1 MTKKAKIKS
10 RTENGLRNRVR
21 DRAAPKPTAGLP
33 GISVEGVEIK
43 LLLEAVFQRYGY
55 DFRSYAVNSVRR
67 RIWRRVHGES
77 LATISGL
84 LEKVLHDPNCMTRLL
99 LDFSVHVSAFFRDPA
114 FFRAV
119 REKVVPLLRTCPFI
133 RIWHAGCA
141 GGEEVYSM
149 AILMKEEGLYDRCRF
164 YATDF
169 NAAILADAVSG
180 IFPLKKMKQHKQNY
194 LTAGGI
200 GDFSSYY
207 TADSRNVIF
216 KSSLKKNMVF
226 SQHNLVT
233 DGSFNEFNLILCR
246 NVMIYFNRAL
256 QNQVHGLINDSLALS
271 GILALGDKESLKFT
285 PYEKNYQV
293 LDSRNKIF
301 RRTG

>member
-1 MTKKAKIKS
+1 MQRGA
-10 RTENGLRNRVR
+10 
-21 DRAAPKPTAGLP
+21 
-33 GISVEGVEIK
+33 SVEDVEIR
-43 LLLEAVFQRYGY
+43 LLLEGIFQQSGY
-55 DFRSYAVNSVRR
+55 DFREYAVASIRR
-67 RIWRRVHGES
+67 RIWKRVHKES

-84 LEKVLHDPNCMTRLL
+84 LEKVLHDPDCLNRLL
-99 LDFSVHVSAFFRDPA
+99 MDFSVNVSHFFRDPA

-119 REKVVPLLRTCPFI
+119 RETAVPLLRTHPFI

-149 AILMKEEGLYDRCRF
+149 AILMKEEGLYEKCRF

-169 NAAILADAVSG
+169 NAAILANAVSG
-180 IFPLKKMKQHKQNY
+180 VFPLRQMKQHTQNY
-194 LTAGGI
+194 ITAGGI

-246 NVMIYFNRAL
+246 NVMIYFNRTL
-256 QNQVHGLINDSLALS
+256 QNKVHGLINDSLALS

-293 LDSRNKIF
+293 LDSRNKLF
-301 RRTG
+301 RRAG